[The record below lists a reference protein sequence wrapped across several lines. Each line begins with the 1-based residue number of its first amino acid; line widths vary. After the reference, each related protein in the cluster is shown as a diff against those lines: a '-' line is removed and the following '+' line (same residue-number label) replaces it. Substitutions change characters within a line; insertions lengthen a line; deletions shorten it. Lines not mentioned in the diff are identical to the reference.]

1 MPSIQIDI
9 EDLLKPGAGPE
20 ACGPDLKYDPDYIQL
35 EDKAAGTPGTEMGNA
50 RTAGVPPDWQAVW
63 SMLPDL
69 LRRSKDLRLAVMAC
83 RALAFFDGPSGAA
96 LGLELIQQLL
106 TRYWP
111 VLYPKLDADDGTP
124 LARKHAL
131 QILLRPQGI
140 RDLLA
145 EHTLINDGFF
155 GKITLSAMLRALAGV
170 SEAGDPAPE
179 QARALLEDHK
189 AIRDITVAASLSAA
203 KTMETLSAQLAEWQ
217 VQNLDLNG
225 LVTYFRQIAHQFAPD
240 DVAPPPPPQGALPDV
255 SGLIAAPRPKGANGG
270 DVGGAI
276 GGDADVVATLDAICA
291 YYAQAEPS
299 SPVPLI
305 LRRARRL
312 VGADF
317 NHILRDL
324 AASGISDFE
333 RVSGTPVP
341 ELPESQPKT

>member
-20 ACGPDLKYDPDYIQL
+20 ACGPDLKYDPIYIEL
-35 EDKAAGTPGTEMGNA
+35 EDQAAGTPGTEMGEA
-50 RTAGVPPDWQAVW
+50 RTAGLPPNWPAVW

-83 RALAFFDGPSGAA
+83 RALAFIDGPSGAA
-96 LGLELIQQLL
+96 QGLELIQQLL

-111 VLYPKLDADDGTP
+111 VLYPKLDADDGMP

-170 SEAGDPAPE
+170 SEAGDPTPE

-189 AIRDITVAASLSAA
+189 TTRDVTVAASLSAA
-203 KTMETLSAQLAEWQ
+203 TTLETLSAQLAQWQ
-217 VQNLDLNG
+217 VQDLDLRG
-225 LVTYFRQIAHQFAPD
+225 LITYFRQVAHQLAPG
-240 DVAPPPPPQGALPDV
+240 DVAPPPSAQGAMPDAP
-255 SGLIAAPRPKGANGG
+255 GLIAAPRHKGAT
-270 DVGGAI
+270 GGAI
-276 GGDADVVATLDAICA
+276 GGTADVVATLDAICA